1 MRARN
6 RAGAQIHP
14 ECITMAS
21 TPTPRGPIFGTALDP
36 LMGQV
41 EVIEPGLAMFHGF
54 ANVAFAYGRGEMLAA
69 DTSSRQMGSMAIE
82 GIRKIT
88 DEPISIIVYTHGH
101 GDHAFGTE
109 PFIRDAAQRGY
120 ARPKIWA
127 HEEISARLRRYAKTA
142 GWQAH
147 INRLQFGVTVPVDG
161 IFAERSQTPPDL
173 TFRGMQLLELAGEAV
188 ELHHAMGETDDATW
202 VWMPMRRAAMVG
214 DLIVSSL
221 PNTGNPNK
229 VQRYTLEWAEA
240 LEKIAAR
247 NPRYVL
253 PGHGRVYSGEQQC
266 EELLRETARA
276 LRLIH
281 DEVIRRLNAGQ
292 WPVEIIEADI
302 KLPDD
307 LAQKPFL
314 APIYGCVPFVVRDVI
329 RRYAGW
335 WSGEPSQMFPA
346 RRADRAAD
354 IIGICGR
361 DALLTRAR
369 KLRDDGHLQRALALA
384 ELATNANS
392 EDAEAV
398 ALNAEILEALA
409 AAERS
414 FIARNFFAGAARQIR
429 ESLKPVK

>member
-1 MRARN
+1 
-6 RAGAQIHP
+6 
-14 ECITMAS
+14 
-21 TPTPRGPIFGTALDP
+21 
-36 LMGQV
+36 
-41 EVIEPGLAMFHGF
+41 
-54 ANVAFAYGRGEMLAA
+54 
-69 DTSSRQMGSMAIE
+69 
-82 GIRKIT
+82 
-88 DEPISIIVYTHGH
+88 
-101 GDHAFGTE
+101 
-109 PFIRDAAQRGY
+109 
-120 ARPKIWA
+120 
-127 HEEISARLRRYAKTA
+127 
-142 GWQAH
+142 
-147 INRLQFGVTVPVDG
+147 
-161 IFAERSQTPPDL
+161 
-173 TFRGMQLLELAGEAV
+173 MQLLELAGEAV

-202 VWMPMRRAAMVG
+202 VWMPLRRVAMVG

-247 NPRYVL
+247 KPRFVL
-253 PGHGRVYSGEQQC
+253 PGHGRAYKGEDECQ
-266 EELLRETARA
+266 ELLRETARA

-302 KLPDD
+302 QLPDD
-307 LAQKPFL
+307 LAAKPFL
-314 APIYGCVPFVVRDVI
+314 APVYGCAPFVVRDVI

-354 IIGICGR
+354 IIEICGR

-369 KLRDDGHLQRALALA
+369 KLRDEGHLQRALALA
-384 ELATNANS
+384 ELATNANP
-392 EDAEAV
+392 EDAEAG

-414 FIARNFFAGAARQIR
+414 FIARHFFAGAARQIR
-429 ESLKPVK
+429 ESLNQRK